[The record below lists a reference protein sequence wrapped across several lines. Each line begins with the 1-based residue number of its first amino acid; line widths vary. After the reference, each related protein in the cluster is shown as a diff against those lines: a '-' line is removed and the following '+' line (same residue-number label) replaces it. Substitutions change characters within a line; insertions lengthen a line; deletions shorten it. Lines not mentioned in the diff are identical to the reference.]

1 MIKISGVYRDPAGV
15 AMPGALIAVKSKNN
29 TLETFKCLCVETET
43 NLGGEY
49 EFSVAPDDYE
59 VFVTYNN
66 GIRQRLGFMR
76 IEDGAADGSLNDY
89 LIYADPELAR
99 PPVYSDMKRMSERAK
114 ASEIASAESARESA
128 GARDASIDASEVSVD
143 AAESSK
149 LHSETAMQGARD
161 SKENAVSAASSASDS
176 KTSADKSDSAAV
188 RAEMAEKNAQNIA
201 DANTYYI
208 TPNDPDG
215 TIAGLAGTPEGK
227 SFRVAQGLGAD
238 ASFIYYRKT
247 NGQAIAIADAPG
259 KAITDLI
266 KRSAGKPFMR
276 WRDKLGMV
284 AAYWSADAEGGVGFV
299 SKLVKF
305 SRNGFFSESTEISDN
320 VIRNKDFS
328 VVKSDDGSFKVK
340 DKLGLTLL
348 KAKAGKLYL
357 PKISAILNSATRLSY
372 GNVKISIGTGGD
384 IIAFRDSRGVVGL
397 RVDRNCVLHAKIAEY
412 DGSSPARKISEDSII
427 SLVQSFADSAKTNF
441 GRRIFNNVPALGNP
455 NKTKKKV
462 QFWIVYGQSFSVG
475 AQSGVALSLT
485 QSLGN
490 VMLGDSPRGM
500 KFSTNTTYEYA
511 PLGGANVFR
520 PLVEVMQDNTGN
532 IVTNTSGGY
541 GETIAS
547 SFANNLKAYHNESL
561 GIENDEDFII
571 GVACCGVSGR
581 TIEQLKKG
589 ASPEIYNRVETALD
603 GIAEASAAAGYDWEI
618 GGVIYSQSENDNGQ
632 SFEFYYPRLQSMH
645 DTLIASCMDKSG
657 QDRKP
662 LFMLNQLGN
671 NYVRGMGV
679 PAAQIELALKND
691 NVVLVGS
698 YQGLSNPGAHL
709 SANSYRILGA
719 MFARDAFRHMSGYGS
734 YPFKCEKGVFQ
745 DNAIY
750 LGMTPHITPLKF
762 NKVFN
767 GWSYV
772 EHSDKGISV
781 SDSSGVIASSDLTV
795 TTASPTVIKIS
806 CSRKL
811 TGKVTVTIGD
821 SAHGG
826 THNICDGGGEVAY
839 NKWEYGVPNQYPQEN
854 IPELVNKKYSLAT
867 FAAIQTIEC
876 NEV

>member
-1 MIKISGVYRDPAGV
+1 MAVLISGKLIGPNGDPRPNV
-15 AMPGALIAVKSKNN
+15 TIMLVAVKTSSAVVKQ
-29 TLETFKCLCVETET
+29 
-43 NLGGEY
+43 
-49 EFSVAPDDYE
+49 APSIS
-59 VFVTYNN
+59 TTT
-66 GIRQRLGFMR
+66 
-76 IEDGAADGSLNDY
+76 ADGSYSLSVEVGTHNVMIEAY
-89 LIYADPELAR
+89 GR
-99 PPVYSDMKRMSERAK
+99 PFEKVGQITVYSDSKPGTLNDFLTTPGQDELTPAIVAMVDDMRAAAALYAK
-114 ASEIASAESARESA
+114 Q
-128 GARDASIDASEVSVD
+128 ASISRDEAQA
-143 AAESSK
+143 AAEI
-149 LHSETAMQGARD
+149 
-161 SKENAVSAASSASDS
+161 
-176 KTSADKSDSAAV
+176 
-188 RAEMAEKNAQNIA
+188 AQNIS
-201 DANTYYI
+201 DAGTYYI
-208 TPNDPDG
+208 TPEDPDG
-215 TIAGLAGTPEGK
+215 TIAGLAGTLEGK
-227 SFRVAQGLGAD
+227 SFRVAQGIGAD

-247 NGQAIAIADAPG
+247 DGKAIAIADAPS

-266 KRSAGKPFMR
+266 KKSAGKPFMR

-284 AAYWSADAEGGVGFV
+284 AAYWSADTDGGVGFV
-299 SKLVKF
+299 SKLVEF
-305 SRNGFFSESTEISDN
+305 SRSGFFSENTEVSDN
-320 VIRNKDFS
+320 VIRNRDFS
-328 VVKSDDGSFKVK
+328 VVKSEDGSFRVR
-340 DKLGLTLL
+340 DRLGLTLL
-348 KAKAGKLYL
+348 KAKAGNLYL
-357 PKISAILNSATRLSY
+357 PKISAILNAATKLSY
-372 GNVKISIGTGGD
+372 GKIKISIGTGGD

-397 RVDRNCVLHAKIAEY
+397 RIDKNCVVHAKIAGY
-412 DGSSPARKISEDSII
+412 DGNLPVRTMSEDSII
-427 SLVQSFADSAKTNF
+427 SLVQSFADSAKSNF
-441 GRRIFNNVPALGNP
+441 GRRIFNNTPDLGNP
-455 NKTKKKV
+455 KKNKKKV

-475 AQSGVALSLT
+475 AQSGVALSTT
-485 QSLGN
+485 QTLGN
-490 VMLGDSPRGM
+490 VMLGGSPRGTS
-500 KFSTNTTYEYA
+500 FGNLATEYTYS
-511 PLGGANVFR
+511 PVGGENIFY
-520 PLVEVMQDNTGN
+520 PLVEVLQSNLGEIVSNTN
-532 IVTNTSGGY
+532 GGY

-547 SFANNLKAYHNESL
+547 SFANNLKAHHNQSM
-561 GIENDEDFII
+561 GVENDDDFII

-589 ASPEIYNRVETALD
+589 AYPEIYNRVESCLD
-603 GIAEASAAAGYDWEI
+603 GVAEAAAAAGYDWEV
-618 GGVIYSQSENDNGQ
+618 GGVIYMQGENDNGQ

-657 QDRKP
+657 QERKP

-781 SDSSGVIASSDLTV
+781 ADSSGTISPDNLTV
-795 TTASPTVIKIS
+795 TAVSPMVIKIL

-826 THNICDGGGEVAY
+826 IHNICDGGGEVAY
-839 NKWEYGVPNQYPQEN
+839 NKWEFGVPNQYPQEN
-854 IPELVNKKYSLAT
+854 ITELVGKSYSLAT

>member
-1 MIKISGVYRDPAGV
+1 MIKLAGKFRNPEGIAV
-15 AMPGALIAVKSKNN
+15 PGAKIIILAKRTTADTFRELHVSQ
-29 TLETFKCLCVETET
+29 ET
-43 NLGGEY
+43 GPYGEY
-49 EFSVAPDDYE
+49 SFELVPGYYR
-59 VFVTYNN
+59 VTVLYPEANRTTVIGDMELDAN
-66 GIRQRLGFMR
+66 SPP
-76 IEDGAADGSLNDY
+76 GSLNDY
-89 LIYADPELAR
+89 VRFADPVLAD
-99 PPVYSDMKRMSERAK
+99 PTVYAEMKRWYGITSSNSSEAIGAATTAVEAKDQAKEASISAKEYAVISGENKEQAVVSSEEAKGASESAKSDADRAK
-114 ASEIASAESARESA
+114 TYAE
-128 GARDASIDASEVSVD
+128 
-143 AAESSK
+143 
-149 LHSETAMQGARD
+149 
-161 SKENAVSAASSASDS
+161 
-176 KTSADKSDSAAV
+176 
-188 RAEMAEKNAQNIA
+188 NAQNIA

-208 TPNDPDG
+208 TEDDPDG
-215 TIAGLAGTPEGK
+215 TIAGLAGTSEGK
-227 SFRVAQGLGAD
+227 SFRVAQGVGAD

-259 KAITDLI
+259 KAITDII
-266 KRSAGKPFMR
+266 KKSAGKPFMR

-284 AAYWSADAEGGVGFV
+284 AAYWSADNDGGVGFV
-299 SKLVKF
+299 SKLVEF
-305 SRNGFFSESTEISDN
+305 SRNGFFSENTEVSDN
-320 VIRNKDFS
+320 VIKNKDFS
-328 VVKSDDGSFKVK
+328 VVKSDDGSFKIK
-340 DKLGLTLL
+340 DRLGLTLL
-348 KAKAGKLYL
+348 KAKAGNLYL
-357 PKISAILNSATRLSY
+357 PKISAILNSATNLSY
-372 GNVKISIGTGGD
+372 GSIKISIGTGGD
-384 IIAFRDSRGVVGL
+384 ILALRDSRGVVGL
-397 RVDRNCVLHAKIAEY
+397 RVDKNCVLHAKIAGY
-412 DGSSPARKISEDSII
+412 DGSSSARKMSEDSII

-511 PLGGANVFR
+511 PLGGANIFR
-520 PLVEVMQDNTGN
+520 PLVEVMQDNAGN
-532 IVTNTSGGY
+532 IVANTSGGY
-541 GETIAS
+541 GETISS
-547 SFANNLKAYHNESL
+547 SFANNLKAYHNQSM
-561 GIENDEDFII
+561 GVENDEDFII

-589 ASPEIYNRVETALD
+589 ATPEIYNRVETALD
-603 GIAEASAAAGYDWEI
+603 GIAEAAAAAGYDWEI
-618 GGVIYSQSENDNGQ
+618 GGIIYMQGENDNGQ

-657 QDRKP
+657 QARKP

-679 PAAQIELALKND
+679 PSAQIELALKND

-709 SANSYRILGA
+709 SANSYRIIGA

-734 YPFKCEKGVFQ
+734 YPFKCEKGVYH
-745 DNAIY
+745 DDAIY
-750 LGMTPHITPLKF
+750 LGMTPHISPLKF
-762 NKVFN
+762 NKVFS
-767 GWSYV
+767 GWNYV

-781 SDSSGVIASSDLTV
+781 ADSSGALSSDNLTV
-795 TTASPTVIKIS
+795 TAVSPTVIKIL

-811 TGKVTVTIGD
+811 TGKVTVTLGD

-826 THNICDGGGEVAY
+826 THNICDSGSEVAY
-839 NKWEYGVPNQYPQEN
+839 NKWEYGMPNQYPQEN
-854 IPELVNKKYSLAT
+854 IPELVNKNYSLAT

-876 NEV
+876 SEV

>member
-1 MIKISGVYRDPAGV
+1 MAVLISGK
-15 AMPGALIAVKSKNN
+15 LIGPNGEPRPNVTIMLVAVKTSSAVVKQ
-29 TLETFKCLCVETET
+29 
-43 NLGGEY
+43 
-49 EFSVAPDDYE
+49 APSIS
-59 VFVTYNN
+59 TTS
-66 GIRQRLGFMR
+66 
-76 IEDGAADGSLNDY
+76 ADGSYSLSVEVGTHNVMIEAY
-89 LIYADPELAR
+89 GR
-99 PPVYSDMKRMSERAK
+99 PFEKVGQITVYSDSKPGTLNDFLTTPGQDELTPAIVAMVDDMRAAAALYAK
-114 ASEIASAESARESA
+114 Q
-128 GARDASIDASEVSVD
+128 ASISRDEAQA
-143 AAESSK
+143 AAEI
-149 LHSETAMQGARD
+149 
-161 SKENAVSAASSASDS
+161 
-176 KTSADKSDSAAV
+176 
-188 RAEMAEKNAQNIA
+188 AQNIS
-201 DANTYYI
+201 DAGTYYI
-208 TPNDPDG
+208 TPEDPDG
-215 TIAGLAGTPEGK
+215 TIAGLAGTLEGK
-227 SFRVAQGLGAD
+227 SFRVAQGIGAD

-247 NGQAIAIADAPG
+247 DGKAIAIADAPS

-266 KRSAGKPFMR
+266 KKSAGKPFMR

-284 AAYWSADAEGGVGFV
+284 AAYWSADTDGGVGFV
-299 SKLVKF
+299 SKLVEF
-305 SRNGFFSESTEISDN
+305 SRNGFFSENTEVSDN
-320 VIRNKDFS
+320 VIRNRDFS
-328 VVKSDDGSFKVK
+328 VVKSEDGSFRVR
-340 DKLGLTLL
+340 DRLGLTLL
-348 KAKAGKLYL
+348 KAKAGNLYL
-357 PKISAILNSATRLSY
+357 PKINAILNAATKLSY
-372 GNVKISIGTGGD
+372 GKVKISIGTGGD

-397 RVDRNCVLHAKIAEY
+397 RIDKNCVVHAKIAGY
-412 DGSSPARKISEDSII
+412 DGNLPVRKMTEDSII
-427 SLVQSFADSAKTNF
+427 SLVQSFADSAKSNF
-441 GRRIFNNVPALGNP
+441 GRRIFNDVPALGNS
-455 NKTKKKV
+455 NKSKKKV

-475 AQSGVALSLT
+475 AQSGVALST
-485 QSLGN
+485 AQTLGN
-490 VMLGDSPRGM
+490 VMLGGSPRGTS
-500 KFSTNTTYEYA
+500 FGNLATEYTYS
-511 PLGGANVFR
+511 PVGGENIFY
-520 PLVEVMQDNTGN
+520 PLVEVLQSNLGEIVSNTN
-532 IVTNTSGGY
+532 GGY

-547 SFANNLKAYHNESL
+547 SFANNLKAYHNQNM
-561 GIENDEDFII
+561 GVENDEDFII

-589 ASPEIYNRVETALD
+589 AIPEIYNRVETALD
-603 GIAEASAAAGYDWEI
+603 GIAEAAAAAGYDWEI
-618 GGVIYSQSENDNGQ
+618 GGIIYMQGENDNSQ

-645 DTLIASCMDKSG
+645 DTLIASCMGKSG

-671 NYVRGMGV
+671 GYVRGIGV

-709 SANSYRILGA
+709 SANSYRVIGA

-767 GWSYV
+767 GWGYV

-781 SDSSGVIASSDLTV
+781 ADSSGAISHDNLTV
-795 TTASPTVIKIS
+795 TAVSPTVIKVL

-854 IPELVNKKYSLAT
+854 IPELVGKGYSLAT

>member
-1 MIKISGVYRDPAGV
+1 MVSRLKQKMNSDPIGVDKEMKIS
-15 AMPGALIAVKSKNN
+15 
-29 TLETFKCLCVETET
+29 
-43 NLGGEY
+43 
-49 EFSVAPDDYE
+49 
-59 VFVTYNN
+59 
-66 GIRQRLGFMR
+66 
-76 IEDGAADGSLNDY
+76 
-89 LIYADPELAR
+89 EL
-99 PPVYSDMKRMSERAK
+99 P
-114 ASEIASAESARESA
+114 SAENSLIDDLLVISQNDDDGLLRTKKISMSLLAKSLVSD
-128 GARDASIDASEVSVD
+128 RDSNLVSLVD
-143 AAESSK
+143 GFKFFADKGVLDTATSQAEAAAEI
-149 LHSETAMQGARD
+149 
-161 SKENAVSAASSASDS
+161 
-176 KTSADKSDSAAV
+176 
-188 RAEMAEKNAQNIA
+188 AQNIA

-208 TPNDPDG
+208 TPEDPYG

-227 SFRVAQGLGAD
+227 SFRVAQGVGSD

-247 NGQAIAIADAPG
+247 NGQAVAIADYPSETSVRSVAG
-259 KAITDLI
+259 LI
-266 KRSAGKPFMR
+266 KKSSGKPFMR

-284 AAYWSADAEGGVGFV
+284 AAYWSADNEGGVGFV
-299 SKLVKF
+299 SKLVGF
-305 SRNGFFSESTEISDN
+305 SRNGFVSENTEVSDN

-384 IIAFRDSRGVVGL
+384 IIALRDSRGVVGL
-397 RVDRNCVLHAKIAEY
+397 RVDKNCVLHAKIAGY
-412 DGSSPARKISEDSII
+412 DGSSSARKMSEDYII

-441 GRRIFNNVPALGNP
+441 GRRIVNNVRALGNP

-500 KFSTNTTYEYA
+500 KFSNNTTYEYA
-511 PLGGANVFR
+511 PLGGANIFR
-520 PLVEVMQDNTGN
+520 PLVEVMQDNAGN
-532 IVTNTSGGY
+532 IVANTSGGY
-541 GETIAS
+541 GETISS
-547 SFANNLKAYHNESL
+547 SFANNLKAYHNQSM
-561 GIENDEDFII
+561 GVENDEDFII

-589 ASPEIYNRVETALD
+589 ATPEIYNRVETALD
-603 GIAEASAAAGYDWEI
+603 GIAEAAAAAGYDWEI
-618 GGVIYSQSENDNGQ
+618 GGIIYMQGENDNGQ

-657 QDRKP
+657 QARKP

-671 NYVRGMGV
+671 NYVRRMGV
-679 PAAQIELALKND
+679 PSAQIELALKND

-709 SANSYRILGA
+709 SANSYRIIGA

-734 YPFKCEKGVFQ
+734 YPFKCEKGVYH

-750 LGMTPHITPLKF
+750 LGMTPHVAPLKF

-767 GWSYV
+767 GWNYF
-772 EHSDKGISV
+772 EYSDKGISV
-781 SDSSGVIASSDLTV
+781 SDSSGAIASSDLTV
-795 TTASPTVIKIS
+795 TTVSPTVIKIL

-811 TGKVTVTIGD
+811 TGKVTVTLGD

-826 THNICDGGGEVAY
+826 THNICDSGSEVAY

-854 IPELVNKKYSLAT
+854 ISELVSKNYSLAT

>member
-1 MIKISGVYRDPAGV
+1 MS
-15 AMPGALIAVKSKNN
+15 
-29 TLETFKCLCVETET
+29 
-43 NLGGEY
+43 
-49 EFSVAPDDYE
+49 
-59 VFVTYNN
+59 NN
-66 GIRQRLGFMR
+66 GLPVTDVVGVSVTLGQRRTAG
-76 IEDGAADGSLNDY
+76 
-89 LIYADPELAR
+89 
-99 PPVYSDMKRMSERAK
+99 
-114 ASEIASAESARESA
+114 ASA
-128 GARDASIDASEVSVD
+128 GDAYAQ
-143 AAESSK
+143 AA
-149 LHSETAMQGARD
+149 QG
-161 SKENAVSAASSASDS
+161 SAVSAAN
-176 KTSADKSDSAAV
+176 SAAKASQ
-188 RAEMAEKNAQNIA
+188 AELGAVEAAGVVADNAEIASNAAEKAEAAAENAQNIA

-208 TPNDPDG
+208 TPADPDG

-227 SFRVAQGLGAD
+227 SFRVAQGVGSD

-247 NGQAIAIADAPG
+247 NGQAVAIADYPSETSVRSVAG
-259 KAITDLI
+259 LI
-266 KRSAGKPFMR
+266 KKSSGKPFMR

-284 AAYWSADAEGGVGFV
+284 AAYWSADNEGGVGFV
-299 SKLVKF
+299 SKLVGF
-305 SRNGFFSESTEISDN
+305 SRNGFISENTEISDN
-320 VIRNKDFS
+320 VIKNKDFS

-357 PKISAILNSATRLSY
+357 PKISAILNSATNLSY

-384 IIAFRDSRGVVGL
+384 IIALRDSRGVVGL
-397 RVDRNCVLHAKIAEY
+397 RVDKNCVLHAKIAGY
-412 DGSSPARKISEDSII
+412 DGNLPARKMTEDSII
-427 SLVQSFADSAKTNF
+427 SLVQSFADSAKSNF
-441 GRRIFNNVPALGNP
+441 GRRIFNDVPALGNS
-455 NKTKKKV
+455 NKSKKKV

-475 AQSGVALSLT
+475 AQSGVALST
-485 QSLGN
+485 AQTLGN
-490 VMLGDSPRGM
+490 VMLGGSPRGTS
-500 KFSTNTTYEYA
+500 FGNLATEYTYS
-511 PLGGANVFR
+511 PVGGENIFY
-520 PLVEVMQDNTGN
+520 PLVEVLQSNLGEIVSNTN
-532 IVTNTSGGY
+532 GGY

-547 SFANNLKAYHNESL
+547 SFANNLKAYHNQNM
-561 GIENDEDFII
+561 GVENDEDFII

-589 ASPEIYNRVETALD
+589 AIPEIYNRVETALD
-603 GIAEASAAAGYDWEI
+603 GIAEAAAAAGYDWEI
-618 GGVIYSQSENDNGQ
+618 GGIIYMQGENDNSQ

-645 DTLIASCMDKSG
+645 DTLIASCMGKSG

-671 NYVRGMGV
+671 SYVRGMGV
-679 PAAQIELALKND
+679 PAAQIELSLKND

-709 SANSYRILGA
+709 SANSYRVIGA

-767 GWSYV
+767 GWNYV
-772 EHSDKGISV
+772 EYSDKGITV

-795 TTASPTVIKIS
+795 TTVSPNVIKIL

-811 TGKVTVTIGD
+811 TGKVTVTLGD

-826 THNICDGGGEVAY
+826 THNICDGGGEVAC
-839 NKWEYGVPNQYPQEN
+839 NMWEYGVPNQYPQEN
-854 IPELVNKKYSLAT
+854 IPELVNKNYSLAT

>member
-1 MIKISGVYRDPAGV
+1 MVSRLKQKMNSDPIGVDKEMKIS
-15 AMPGALIAVKSKNN
+15 
-29 TLETFKCLCVETET
+29 
-43 NLGGEY
+43 
-49 EFSVAPDDYE
+49 
-59 VFVTYNN
+59 
-66 GIRQRLGFMR
+66 
-76 IEDGAADGSLNDY
+76 
-89 LIYADPELAR
+89 EL
-99 PPVYSDMKRMSERAK
+99 P
-114 ASEIASAESARESA
+114 SAENSLIDDLLVISQNDDDGLLRTKKISMSLLANSLVSD
-128 GARDASIDASEVSVD
+128 RDSNLVSLVD
-143 AAESSK
+143 GFKFFADKGVLDTATSRAEAAAEI
-149 LHSETAMQGARD
+149 
-161 SKENAVSAASSASDS
+161 
-176 KTSADKSDSAAV
+176 
-188 RAEMAEKNAQNIA
+188 AQNIA

-208 TPNDPDG
+208 TPEDPDG
-215 TIAGLAGTPEGK
+215 TIAGLVGTPEGK
-227 SFRVAQGLGAD
+227 SFRVAQGVGAD

-247 NGQAIAIADAPG
+247 NGQAAAIADYPSETSVRSVA
-259 KAITDLI
+259 DLI
-266 KRSAGKPFMR
+266 KKSAGKPFMR

-284 AAYWSADAEGGVGFV
+284 AAYWSADTEGGVGFV

-305 SRNGFFSESTEISDN
+305 SRNGFFSENAEVSDN

-328 VVKSDDGSFKVK
+328 VVKSDDGSFRVK
-340 DKLGLTLL
+340 DRLGLTLL
-348 KAKAGKLYL
+348 KAKAGNLYL
-357 PKISAILNSATRLSY
+357 PKISAILNSATKLSY
-372 GNVKISIGTGGD
+372 GKVKISIGTGGD
-384 IIAFRDSRGVVGL
+384 IIALRDSRGVVGL
-397 RVDRNCVLHAKIAEY
+397 RVDKNCVLHAKISGY
-412 DGSSPARKISEDSII
+412 DGNSPARKMSEDSIL
-427 SLVQSFADSAKTNF
+427 SLVQSFADAAKTNF
-441 GRRIFNNVPALGNP
+441 GRRVFNNVPVLGNQ

-520 PLVEVMQDNTGN
+520 PLVEVMQDNAGN
-532 IVTNTSGGY
+532 IVANTSGGY
-541 GETIAS
+541 GETISS
-547 SFANNLKAYHNESL
+547 SFANNLKAYHNERL

-589 ASPEIYNRVETALD
+589 ATPEIYNRVETALD
-603 GIAEASAAAGYDWEI
+603 GIAEAAAAAGYDWEI
-618 GGVIYSQSENDNGQ
+618 GGIIYMQGENDNGQ

-645 DTLIASCMDKSG
+645 DTLIASCMAKSG
-657 QDRKP
+657 QARKP

-679 PAAQIELALKND
+679 PTAQIELALKND
-691 NVVLVGS
+691 NVVLLGS

-709 SANSYRILGA
+709 SANSYRVIGA

-767 GWSYV
+767 GWNYV
-772 EHSDKGISV
+772 EYSDKGITV

-795 TTASPTVIKIS
+795 TTVSPTVIKIL

-811 TGKVTVTIGD
+811 TGKVTVTLGD

-826 THNICDGGGEVAY
+826 THNICDGGGEVAC
-839 NKWEYGVPNQYPQEN
+839 NMWEYGVPNQYPQEN
-854 IPELVNKKYSLAT
+854 IPELVNKNYSLAT